1 MPTAPVLVLN
11 GSTLDGIINMN
22 KRGQAGFTLIELLI
36 YVSIFATM
44 VGAVVGLAMSASAER
59 VNSQITADLNYQ
71 GEAAIAL
78 MTQTIRQSSGINSPT
93 TGDSATSLSLTMA
106 NSTVNPTVFS
116 TAQDTTTRLTIAE
129 GNPAIINKLSNGRVS
144 VVNLSFIN
152 MSLNATKGSVLIKL
166 TLKYQSASDR
176 RELKYTKTFYG
187 AATIP

>member
-1 MPTAPVLVLN
+1 
-11 GSTLDGIINMN
+11 
-22 KRGQAGFTLIELLI
+22 
-36 YVSIFATM
+36 M